1 MSELITNQ
9 YADPT
14 PTTAPNRKLAQLNA
28 LIDQIA
34 QLFPGHS
41 GEIGVS
47 VSTGCG
53 YRSLTLHGVQAYS
66 TATELMRSLGIQTRR
81 KQIIQ
86 SETPWVNVNASV
98 DGLVVNLY
106 CRELPPSCRLEKFV
120 ERVPVEKIVRS
131 ETDFV
136 EIERT
141 KVVCGNGGDE

>member
-1 MSELITNQ
+1 MGHIGAGENDDHNKISPRPAVLIWSARAHHPHRGGEFFGGKPVSELITNQ

-86 SETPWVNVNASV
+86 SETPWVN
-98 DGLVVNLY
+98 
-106 CRELPPSCRLEKFV
+106 
-120 ERVPVEKIVRS
+120 
-131 ETDFV
+131 
-136 EIERT
+136 
-141 KVVCGNGGDE
+141 